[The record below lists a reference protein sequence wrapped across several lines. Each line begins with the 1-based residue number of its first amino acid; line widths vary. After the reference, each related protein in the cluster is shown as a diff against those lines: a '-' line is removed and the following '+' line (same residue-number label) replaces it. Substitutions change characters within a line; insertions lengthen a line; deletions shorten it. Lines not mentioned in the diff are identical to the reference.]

1 MKVSDKLKQ
10 LTSYCL
16 LIDGIPQVFFFGK
29 ESNRFIMIMELLDR
43 NLETVFVQEGQRKHF
58 STMTVVMIVDQ
69 MVRLG
74 SMRVDVS
81 SDL

>member
-1 MKVSDKLKQ
+1 MKQ
-10 LTSYCL
+10 LTSNYL

>member
-1 MKVSDKLKQ
+1 MKQ
-10 LTSYCL
+10 LTPNYL